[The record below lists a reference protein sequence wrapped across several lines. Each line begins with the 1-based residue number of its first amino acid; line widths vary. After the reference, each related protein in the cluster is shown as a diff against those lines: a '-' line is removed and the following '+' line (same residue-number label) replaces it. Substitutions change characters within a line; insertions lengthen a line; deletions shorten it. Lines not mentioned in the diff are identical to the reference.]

1 MAYDIGGQDS
11 LRQIWSTF
19 YVNTNGII
27 FVIDSSDRDN
37 IQKVRKEIENIIH
50 NESLR
55 YGAFLFIANK
65 QDIENCMTTKELI
78 NELQLDQIIGVSW
91 SLFGTSIKN
100 GEGID
105 KAINWLIKSLQQQ
118 IS

>member
-1 MAYDIGGQDS
+1 M
-11 LRQIWSTF
+11 
-19 YVNTNGII
+19 NT
-27 FVIDSSDRDN
+27 R
-37 IQKVRKEIENIIH
+37 
-50 NESLR
+50 
-55 YGAFLFIANK
+55 
-65 QDIENCMTTKELI
+65 ELI

-105 KAINWLIKSLQQQ
+105 KAINWLIKTLQQQ

>member
-65 QDIENCMTTKELI
+65 QDIENCMTTKE
-78 NELQLDQIIGVSW
+78 IIGVSW